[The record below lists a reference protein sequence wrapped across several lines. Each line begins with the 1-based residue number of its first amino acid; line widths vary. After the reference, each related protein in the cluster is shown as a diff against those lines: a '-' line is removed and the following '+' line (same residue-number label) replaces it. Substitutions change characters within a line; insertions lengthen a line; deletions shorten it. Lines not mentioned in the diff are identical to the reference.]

1 MNTQNK
7 QEGFSPSLTTIRART
22 RRLLIDTAMSMYER
36 GAFPSITEVASA
48 AQLSRATAYRY
59 FPTQSALVS
68 AMVDESLG
76 PILAWQ
82 PTQPDARQRIAELLS
97 FAYPRML
104 QHEGVL
110 RAALHLSLQ
119 QWADARS
126 SDSNNNSNDSNNSSN
141 DSNNSSNEEK
151 LIRGNRK
158 RLLKLAVEPLEET
171 LAPEAL
177 QRVIH
182 AFSLIYGSEVFMVL
196 KDIWH
201 LDEAGIQDVTQW
213 MGKAILLQA
222 ETDSQLAAQ
231 DKTHS

>member
-1 MNTQNK
+1 MSHQDK
-7 QEGFSPSLTTIRART
+7 PEQASPSLTTIRART
-22 RRLLIDTAMSMYER
+22 RRLLIDTAMSMYEQ
-36 GAFPSITEVASA
+36 GAFPSITEVANA

-59 FPTQSALVS
+59 FPTQNALVS

-119 QWADARS
+119 QWADNRS
-126 SDSNNNSNDSNNSSN
+126 NPN
-141 DSNNSSNEEK
+141 NEEK

-158 RLLKLAVEPLEET
+158 RLLKLAVEPLEGKLT
-171 LAPEAL
+171 PEAL

-201 LDEAGIQDVTQW
+201 LDDAGIQDVTQW

-222 ETDSQLAAQ
+222 ETDARQAAQ
-231 DKTHS
+231 DESRMNK

>member
-1 MNTQNK
+1 MSHQDK
-7 QEGFSPSLTTIRART
+7 PEQASPSLTTIRART
-22 RRLLIDTAMSMYER
+22 RRLLIDTAMSMYEQ
-36 GAFPSITEVASA
+36 GAFPSITEVANA
-48 AQLSRATAYRY
+48 AQLSRATAYRD

-119 QWADARS
+119 QWADNRS
-126 SDSNNNSNDSNNSSN
+126 NPN
-141 DSNNSSNEEK
+141 NEEK

-158 RLLKLAVEPLEET
+158 RLLKLAVEPLEGKLT
-171 LAPEAL
+171 PEAL

-201 LDEAGIQDVTQW
+201 LDDAGIQDVTQW

-222 ETDSQLAAQ
+222 ETDARQAAQ
-231 DKTHS
+231 DESRMNK

>member
-1 MNTQNK
+1 MNNQDK
-7 QEGFSPSLTTIRART
+7 QESSSPSLTTIRART
-22 RRLLIDTAMSMYER
+22 RRLLIDTAMSMYEQ
-36 GAFPSITEVASA
+36 GAFPSITEVANA

-76 PILAWQ
+76 PILSWQ

-119 QWADARS
+119 QWADDRNH
-126 SDSNNNSNDSNNSSN
+126 SNNED
-141 DSNNSSNEEK
+141 K
-151 LIRGNRK
+151 LVRGNRK
-158 RLLKLAVEPLEET
+158 RLLKLAVEPLEGKLE
-171 LAPEAL
+171 PEAL
-177 QRVIH
+177 QRVIY

-222 ETDSQLAAQ
+222 ETDARLIAQ
-231 DKTHS
+231 GKSGEQK

>member
-1 MNTQNK
+1 MSHQDK
-7 QEGFSPSLTTIRART
+7 PEQASPSLTTIRART
-22 RRLLIDTAMSMYER
+22 RRLLIDTAMSMYEQ
-36 GAFPSITEVASA
+36 GAFPSITEVANA

-119 QWADARS
+119 QWADNRS
-126 SDSNNNSNDSNNSSN
+126 NPN
-141 DSNNSSNEEK
+141 NEEK

-158 RLLKLAVEPLEET
+158 RLLKLAVEPLEGKLT
-171 LAPEAL
+171 PEAL

-201 LDEAGIQDVTQW
+201 LDDAGIQDVTQW

-222 ETDSQLAAQ
+222 ETDARQAAQ
-231 DKTHS
+231 DESCMNK

>member
-1 MNTQNK
+1 MHNQDK
-7 QEGFSPSLTTIRART
+7 QERASPSLTTIKART
-22 RRLLIDTAMSMYER
+22 RRLLIDTAMSMYEQ
-36 GAFPSITEVASA
+36 GTFPSITDVANA

-82 PTQPDARQRIAELLS
+82 PTQPNARQRIAELLS

-119 QWADARS
+119 QWAADRS
-126 SDSNNNSNDSNNSSN
+126 NPNS
-141 DSNNSSNEEK
+141 EEK
-151 LIRGNRK
+151 LVRGNRK
-158 RLLKLAVEPLEET
+158 RLLKLAVEPLEGK
-171 LAPEAL
+171 LSPEAL
-177 QRVIH
+177 QRVIYS
-182 AFSLIYGSEVFMVL
+182 FSLIYGSEVFMVL

-201 LDEAGIQDVTQW
+201 LDDAGIQDVTQW

-222 ETDSQLAAQ
+222 ETDARQAPQ
-231 DKTHS
+231 DEHR

>member
-1 MNTQNK
+1 VTVKHQDK
-7 QEGFSPSLTTIRART
+7 QDNASPPLTGTKART
-22 RRLLIDTAMSMYER
+22 QRLLIDTAMAMYEQ
-36 GAFPSITEVASA
+36 GAFPSITEVAIA

-119 QWADARS
+119 QWADNRS
-126 SDSNNNSNDSNNSSN
+126 NPN
-141 DSNNSSNEEK
+141 NEEK
-151 LIRGNRK
+151 LVRGNRK
-158 RLLKLAVEPLEET
+158 RLLKMAVEPLEGK
-171 LAPEAL
+171 LSPEAL
-177 QRVIH
+177 QRVVY

-201 LDEAGIQDVTQW
+201 LDDAGIQDVTQW

-222 ETDSQLAAQ
+222 ETDAKQAAQ
-231 DKTHS
+231 GESEPLTPR

>member
-1 MNTQNK
+1 MHNQDK
-7 QEGFSPSLTTIRART
+7 QERASPSLTTIKART
-22 RRLLIDTAMSMYER
+22 RRLLIDTAMSMYEQ
-36 GAFPSITEVASA
+36 GIFPSITDVANA

-119 QWADARS
+119 QWAADRS
-126 SDSNNNSNDSNNSSN
+126 NPNS
-141 DSNNSSNEEK
+141 EEK
-151 LIRGNRK
+151 LVRGNRK
-158 RLLKLAVEPLEET
+158 RLLKLAVEPLEGK
-171 LAPEAL
+171 LSPEAL
-177 QRVIH
+177 QRVIYS
-182 AFSLIYGSEVFMVL
+182 FSLIYGSEVFMVL

-201 LDEAGIQDVTQW
+201 LDDAGIQDVTQW

-222 ETDSQLAAQ
+222 ETDARQAPQ
-231 DKTHS
+231 DEHR

>member
-1 MNTQNK
+1 MSHQDK
-7 QEGFSPSLTTIRART
+7 PEQASPSLTTIRART
-22 RRLLIDTAMSMYER
+22 RRLLIDTAMSMYEQ
-36 GAFPSITEVASA
+36 GAFPSITEVANA

-119 QWADARS
+119 QWADNRS
-126 SDSNNNSNDSNNSSN
+126 NPN
-141 DSNNSSNEEK
+141 NEEK

-158 RLLKLAVEPLEET
+158 RLLKLAVEPLEGKLT
-171 LAPEAL
+171 PAAL

-201 LDEAGIQDVTQW
+201 LDDAGIQNVTQW

-222 ETDSQLAAQ
+222 ETDARQAAQ
-231 DKTHS
+231 DESRMNK

>member
-1 MNTQNK
+1 MNNQDE
-7 QEGFSPSLTTIRART
+7 QDSAPPSLTTIRART
-22 RRLLIDTAMSMYER
+22 RRLLIDTAMSMYEQ
-36 GAFPSITEVASA
+36 GAFPSITEVANA

-119 QWADARS
+119 QWADNRS
-126 SDSNNNSNDSNNSSN
+126 NPN
-141 DSNNSSNEEK
+141 NEEK
-151 LIRGNRK
+151 LVRGNRK
-158 RLLKLAVEPLEET
+158 RLLKLAVEPLEGKLT
-171 LAPEAL
+171 PEAL
-177 QRVIH
+177 QRVVH

-201 LDEAGIQDVTQW
+201 LDDAGIQDVTQW

-222 ETDSQLAAQ
+222 ETDAQ
-231 DKTHS
+231 NESR

>member
-1 MNTQNK
+1 MSHQDK
-7 QEGFSPSLTTIRART
+7 PEQASPSLTTIRART
-22 RRLLIDTAMSMYER
+22 RRLLIDTAMSMYEQ
-36 GAFPSITEVASA
+36 GAFPSITEVANA

-82 PTQPDARQRIAELLS
+82 PTQPDAGQRIAELLS

-119 QWADARS
+119 QWADNRS
-126 SDSNNNSNDSNNSSN
+126 NPN
-141 DSNNSSNEEK
+141 NEEK

-158 RLLKLAVEPLEET
+158 RLLKLAVEPLEGKLT
-171 LAPEAL
+171 PEAL

-201 LDEAGIQDVTQW
+201 LDDAGIQDVTQW

-222 ETDSQLAAQ
+222 ETDAKQAAQ
-231 DKTHS
+231 DESRMSK

>member
-1 MNTQNK
+1 
-7 QEGFSPSLTTIRART
+7 
-22 RRLLIDTAMSMYER
+22 MSMYEQ
-36 GAFPSITEVASA
+36 GAFPSIIEVANA

-82 PTQPDARQRIAELLS
+82 PTQPDAGQRIAELLS

-119 QWADARS
+119 QWADNRS
-126 SDSNNNSNDSNNSSN
+126 NPN
-141 DSNNSSNEEK
+141 NEEK

-158 RLLKLAVEPLEET
+158 RLLKLAVEPLEGKLT
-171 LAPEAL
+171 PEAL

-201 LDEAGIQDVTQW
+201 LDDAGIQDVTQW

-222 ETDSQLAAQ
+222 ETDAKQAAQ
-231 DKTHS
+231 DESRMNK

>member
-1 MNTQNK
+1 MKHQDK
-7 QEGFSPSLTTIRART
+7 QDNASPPLTGTKART
-22 RRLLIDTAMSMYER
+22 QRLLIDTAMAMYEQ
-36 GAFPSITEVASA
+36 GAFPSITEVAIA

-119 QWADARS
+119 QWADNRS
-126 SDSNNNSNDSNNSSN
+126 NPN
-141 DSNNSSNEEK
+141 NEEK
-151 LIRGNRK
+151 LVRGNRK
-158 RLLKLAVEPLEET
+158 RLLKMAVEPLEGK
-171 LAPEAL
+171 LSPEAL
-177 QRVIH
+177 QRVVY

-201 LDEAGIQDVTQW
+201 LDDAGIQDVTQW

-222 ETDSQLAAQ
+222 ETDAKQAAQ
-231 DKTHS
+231 GQSEPLTL

>member
-1 MNTQNK
+1 M
-7 QEGFSPSLTTIRART
+7 A
-22 RRLLIDTAMSMYER
+22 MYEQ
-36 GAFPSITEVASA
+36 GAFPSITEVAIA

-119 QWADARS
+119 QWADNRS
-126 SDSNNNSNDSNNSSN
+126 NPN
-141 DSNNSSNEEK
+141 NEEK
-151 LIRGNRK
+151 LVRGNRK
-158 RLLKLAVEPLEET
+158 RLLKMAVEPLEGK
-171 LAPEAL
+171 LSPEAL
-177 QRVIH
+177 QRVVY

-201 LDEAGIQDVTQW
+201 LDDAGIQDVTQW

-222 ETDSQLAAQ
+222 ETDAKQAAQ
-231 DKTHS
+231 GESEPLTPR

>member
-1 MNTQNK
+1 MSHQDK
-7 QEGFSPSLTTIRART
+7 PEQASPSLTTIRART
-22 RRLLIDTAMSMYER
+22 RRLLIDTAMSMYEQ
-36 GAFPSITEVASA
+36 GAFPSITEVANA

-82 PTQPDARQRIAELLS
+82 PTQPNAGQRIAELLS

-119 QWADARS
+119 QWADNRS
-126 SDSNNNSNDSNNSSN
+126 NPN
-141 DSNNSSNEEK
+141 NEEK

-158 RLLKLAVEPLEET
+158 RLLKLAVEPLEGKLT
-171 LAPEAL
+171 PEAL

-201 LDEAGIQDVTQW
+201 LDDAGIQDVTQW

-222 ETDSQLAAQ
+222 ETDAKQAAQ
-231 DKTHS
+231 DESRMNK

>member
-1 MNTQNK
+1 MSHQDK
-7 QEGFSPSLTTIRART
+7 PEQASPSLTTIRART
-22 RRLLIDTAMSMYER
+22 RRLLIDTAMSMYEQ
-36 GAFPSITEVASA
+36 GAFPSITEVANA

-68 AMVDESLG
+68 AMVDEILG

-119 QWADARS
+119 QWADNRS
-126 SDSNNNSNDSNNSSN
+126 NPN
-141 DSNNSSNEEK
+141 NEEK

-158 RLLKLAVEPLEET
+158 RLLKLAVEPLEGKLT
-171 LAPEAL
+171 PAAL

-201 LDEAGIQDVTQW
+201 LDDAGIQDVTQW

-222 ETDSQLAAQ
+222 ETDARQAAQ
-231 DKTHS
+231 DESRMNK

>member
-1 MNTQNK
+1 MSHQDK
-7 QEGFSPSLTTIRART
+7 QQHASPSLTTIRART
-22 RRLLIDTAMSMYER
+22 RRLLIDTAMSMYEQ
-36 GAFPSITEVASA
+36 GAFPSITEVANA

-76 PILAWQ
+76 PILEWH
-82 PTQPDARQRIAELLS
+82 PTQPDAGQRIAELLS

-119 QWADARS
+119 QWADNRS
-126 SDSNNNSNDSNNSSN
+126 NPSNQ
-141 DSNNSSNEEK
+141 EK
-151 LIRGNRK
+151 LVRGNRK
-158 RLLKLAVEPLEET
+158 RLLTLAVAPLADKLT
-171 LAPEAL
+171 PEAL
-177 QRVIH
+177 QRVIY

-196 KDIWH
+196 KDIWN
-201 LDEAGIQDVTQW
+201 LDDTGIQDVTQW

-222 ETDSQLAAQ
+222 EADAKQAAQ
-231 DKTHS
+231 DKSRMNK

>member
-1 MNTQNK
+1 MNNQDK
-7 QEGFSPSLTTIRART
+7 QESSSPSLTTIRART
-22 RRLLIDTAMSMYER
+22 RRLLIDTAMSMYEQ
-36 GAFPSITEVASA
+36 GAFPSITEVANA

-76 PILAWQ
+76 PILSWQ

-119 QWADARS
+119 QWADNR
-126 SDSNNNSNDSNNSSN
+126 NHPN
-141 DSNNSSNEEK
+141 NEEK
-151 LIRGNRK
+151 LVRGNRK
-158 RLLKLAVEPLEET
+158 RLLKLAVEPLEGKLE
-171 LAPEAL
+171 PEAL

-222 ETDSQLAAQ
+222 ETDARLAVQ
-231 DKTHS
+231 DKSEGR

>member
-1 MNTQNK
+1 MHNQDK
-7 QEGFSPSLTTIRART
+7 QERASPSLTTIKART
-22 RRLLIDTAMSMYER
+22 RRLLIDTAMSMYEQ
-36 GAFPSITEVASA
+36 GTFPSITDVANA

-119 QWADARS
+119 QWAADRS
-126 SDSNNNSNDSNNSSN
+126 NPNS
-141 DSNNSSNEEK
+141 EEK
-151 LIRGNRK
+151 LVRGNRK
-158 RLLKLAVEPLEET
+158 RLLKLAVEPLEGK
-171 LAPEAL
+171 LSPEAL
-177 QRVIH
+177 QRVIYS
-182 AFSLIYGSEVFMVL
+182 FSLIYGSEVFMVL

-201 LDEAGIQDVTQW
+201 LDDAGIQDVTQW
-213 MGKAILLQA
+213 MAKAIIRQA
-222 ETDSQLAAQ
+222 EEDAMNSRKPLA
-231 DKTHS
+231 

>member
-1 MNTQNK
+1 MNNQDK
-7 QEGFSPSLTTIRART
+7 QDSAPPSLTTIKART
-22 RRLLIDTAMSMYER
+22 RRLLIDTAMSMYEQ
-36 GAFPSITEVASA
+36 GAFPSITEVANA

-59 FPTQSALVS
+59 FPTQSALAS

-82 PTQPDARQRIAELLS
+82 PTQPDAGQRIAELLS

-119 QWADARS
+119 QWADNRS
-126 SDSNNNSNDSNNSSN
+126 NPNNK
-141 DSNNSSNEEK
+141 EK
-151 LIRGNRK
+151 LVRGNRK
-158 RLLKLAVEPLEET
+158 RLLKLAVEPLEGK
-171 LAPEAL
+171 LAPAAL

-201 LDEAGIQDVTQW
+201 LNDADIQDVTQW
-213 MGKAILLQA
+213 MGRAILLQA
-222 ETDSQLAAQ
+222 ETDAKQVAQ
-231 DKTHS
+231 NESR

>member
-1 MNTQNK
+1 MNTQDK

-119 QWADARS
+119 QWADTR
-126 SDSNNNSNDSNNSSN
+126 SNDSNNSSGN
-141 DSNNSSNEEK
+141 GNKNEEK

-158 RLLKLAVEPLEET
+158 RLLKLAVEPLEGK
-171 LAPEAL
+171 LAPETL

-222 ETDSQLAAQ
+222 ETDAQLAAQ
-231 DKTHS
+231 EKTHS

>member
-1 MNTQNK
+1 MSHQDK
-7 QEGFSPSLTTIRART
+7 PEQASPSLTTIRART
-22 RRLLIDTAMSMYER
+22 RRLLIDTAMSMYEQ
-36 GAFPSITEVASA
+36 GAFPSITEVANA
-48 AQLSRATAYRY
+48 AQLSHATAYRY

-119 QWADARS
+119 QWADNRS
-126 SDSNNNSNDSNNSSN
+126 NPN
-141 DSNNSSNEEK
+141 NEEK

-158 RLLKLAVEPLEET
+158 RLLKLAVEPLEGKLT
-171 LAPEAL
+171 PEAL

-201 LDEAGIQDVTQW
+201 LDDAGIQDVTQW

-222 ETDSQLAAQ
+222 ETDARQAAQ
-231 DKTHS
+231 DESRMNK

>member
-119 QWADARS
+119 QWADAR
-126 SDSNNNSNDSNNSSN
+126 NS

>member
-1 MNTQNK
+1 MSHQDK
-7 QEGFSPSLTTIRART
+7 PEQASPSLTTIRART
-22 RRLLIDTAMSMYER
+22 RRLLIDTAMSMYEQ
-36 GAFPSITEVASA
+36 GAFPSITEVANA

-82 PTQPDARQRIAELLS
+82 PTQSDARQRIAELLS

-119 QWADARS
+119 QWADNRS
-126 SDSNNNSNDSNNSSN
+126 NPN
-141 DSNNSSNEEK
+141 NEEK

-158 RLLKLAVEPLEET
+158 RLLKLAVEPLEGKLT
-171 LAPEAL
+171 PAAL

-201 LDEAGIQDVTQW
+201 LDDAGIQDVTQW

-222 ETDSQLAAQ
+222 ETDARQAAQ
-231 DKTHS
+231 DESRMNK

>member
-1 MNTQNK
+1 MSHQDK
-7 QEGFSPSLTTIRART
+7 PEQASPSLTTIRART
-22 RRLLIDTAMSMYER
+22 RRLLIDTAMSMYEQ
-36 GAFPSITEVASA
+36 GAFPSITEVANA
-48 AQLSRATAYRY
+48 AQLSHATAYRY

-82 PTQPDARQRIAELLS
+82 PTQPDAGQRIAELLS

-119 QWADARS
+119 QWADNRS
-126 SDSNNNSNDSNNSSN
+126 NPN
-141 DSNNSSNEEK
+141 NEEK

-158 RLLKLAVEPLEET
+158 RLLKLAVEPLEGKLT
-171 LAPEAL
+171 PEAL

-201 LDEAGIQDVTQW
+201 LDDAGIQDVTQW

-222 ETDSQLAAQ
+222 ETDAKQAAQ
-231 DKTHS
+231 DESRMNK

>member
-1 MNTQNK
+1 MKHQDK
-7 QEGFSPSLTTIRART
+7 QDNASPPLTGTKART
-22 RRLLIDTAMSMYER
+22 QRLLIDTAMAMYEQ
-36 GAFPSITEVASA
+36 GAFPSITEVAIA

-119 QWADARS
+119 QWADNRS
-126 SDSNNNSNDSNNSSN
+126 NPN
-141 DSNNSSNEEK
+141 NEEK
-151 LIRGNRK
+151 LVRGNRK
-158 RLLKLAVEPLEET
+158 RLLKMAVEPLEGK
-171 LAPEAL
+171 LSPEAL
-177 QRVIH
+177 QRVVY

-201 LDEAGIQDVTQW
+201 LDDAGIQDVTQW

-222 ETDSQLAAQ
+222 ETDAKQAAQ
-231 DKTHS
+231 GESEPRTP

>member
-1 MNTQNK
+1 MSHQDK
-7 QEGFSPSLTTIRART
+7 PEQASPSLTTIRART
-22 RRLLIDTAMSMYER
+22 RRLLIDTAMSMYEQ
-36 GAFPSITEVASA
+36 GAFPSITEVANA
-48 AQLSRATAYRY
+48 AQLSRATAYLY

-82 PTQPDARQRIAELLS
+82 PTQSDARQRIAELLS

-119 QWADARS
+119 QWADNRS
-126 SDSNNNSNDSNNSSN
+126 NPN
-141 DSNNSSNEEK
+141 NEEK

-158 RLLKLAVEPLEET
+158 RLLKLAVEPLEGKLT
-171 LAPEAL
+171 PAAL

-201 LDEAGIQDVTQW
+201 LDDAGIQDVTQW

-222 ETDSQLAAQ
+222 ETDARQAAQ
-231 DKTHS
+231 DESRMNK

>member
-1 MNTQNK
+1 MKHQDK
-7 QEGFSPSLTTIRART
+7 QDNASPPLTGTKART
-22 RRLLIDTAMSMYER
+22 QRLLIDTAMAMYEQ
-36 GAFPSITEVASA
+36 GAFPSITEVAIA

-119 QWADARS
+119 QWADNRS
-126 SDSNNNSNDSNNSSN
+126 NPN
-141 DSNNSSNEEK
+141 NEEK
-151 LIRGNRK
+151 LVRGNRK
-158 RLLKLAVEPLEET
+158 RLLKMAVEPLEGK
-171 LAPEAL
+171 LSPEAL
-177 QRVIH
+177 QRV
-182 AFSLIYGSEVFMVL
+182 
-196 KDIWH
+196 
-201 LDEAGIQDVTQW
+201 
-213 MGKAILLQA
+213 
-222 ETDSQLAAQ
+222 
-231 DKTHS
+231 

>member
-48 AQLSRATAYRY
+48 AQLSSATAYRY

-119 QWADARS
+119 QWADAR
-126 SDSNNNSNDSNNSSN
+126 NS